1 VTIGKVISS
10 TRGAGLGMV
19 RLNHVTAALGSE
31 GAILAGGLKA
41 HLLLPR
47 WWDKVSAELKPE
59 DKEK

>member
-1 VTIGKVISS
+1 
-10 TRGAGLGMV
+10 MV

-59 DKEK
+59 DKAK